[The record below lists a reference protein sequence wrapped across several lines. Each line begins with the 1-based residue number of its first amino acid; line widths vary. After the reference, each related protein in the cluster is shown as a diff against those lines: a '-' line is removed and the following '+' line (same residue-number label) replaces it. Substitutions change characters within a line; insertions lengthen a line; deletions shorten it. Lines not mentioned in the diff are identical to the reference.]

1 MNRAYIS
8 LGSNIDSERNLREA
22 VRRLS
27 LRCRLLAVSPV
38 YETAPVGRTDQ
49 PNFLNAAA
57 LVETKLTA
65 VELKKDVLQVIEGEL
80 GRVRTEDKNAPRTID
95 LDISL
100 FNEEVF
106 DLGERHIPDSDIL
119 KYPHI
124 AVPLADLAPRQRHP
138 ETGQTLGQIAQR
150 LPGGELVH
158 RDDVLLWPE
167 PSLHTDKGAQDG

>member
-1 MNRAYIS
+1 MNHAYIS
-8 LGSNIDSERNLREA
+8 LGSNIDSEHNMREA

-49 PNFLNAAA
+49 PKFLNAAA
-57 LVETKLTA
+57 LVETDLTA
-65 VELKKDVLQVIEGEL
+65 PELKTNVLQVIEGEL
-80 GRVRTEDKNAPRTID
+80 GRVRAEDKNAPRTID

-106 DLGERHIPDSDIL
+106 DLGQRHIPDPDIL

-124 AVPLADLAPRQRHP
+124 AVPLANLAPRQRHP
-138 ETGQTLGQIAQR
+138 ETGQTLGQIARR
-150 LPGGELVH
+150 LSGGELVR
-158 RDDVLLWPE
+158 RDEVVLWPE
-167 PSLHTDKGAQDG
+167 PYIHTDKGEKDG